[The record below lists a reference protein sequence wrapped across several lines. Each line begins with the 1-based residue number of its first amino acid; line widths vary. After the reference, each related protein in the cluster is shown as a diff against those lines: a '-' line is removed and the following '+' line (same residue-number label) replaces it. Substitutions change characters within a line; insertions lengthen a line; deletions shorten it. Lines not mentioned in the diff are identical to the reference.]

1 MSKHPFIDGYYI
13 YTQIACIVV
22 GVFCLHAHLFWQG
35 GAAIAGAGLLFF
47 LGRWM
52 DAKLKGIQSA
62 ETISL
67 REAMKDEEE

>member
-1 MSKHPFIDGYYI
+1 MSKHPFIDGYYTYSMI
-13 YTQIACIVV
+13 V
-22 GVFCLHAHLFWQG
+22 GVIVGAGCLYVHIFWQG
-35 GAAIAGAGLLFF
+35 GALIAAAVLFFF

-52 DAKLKGIQSA
+52 DAKLKGVQSA

>member
-1 MSKHPFIDGYYI
+1 MI
-13 YTQIACIVV
+13 V
-22 GVFCLHAHLFWQG
+22 GVIVGAGCLYVHIFWQG
-35 GAAIAGAGLLFF
+35 GALIAAAVLFFF

-52 DAKLKGIQSA
+52 DAKLKGVQSA